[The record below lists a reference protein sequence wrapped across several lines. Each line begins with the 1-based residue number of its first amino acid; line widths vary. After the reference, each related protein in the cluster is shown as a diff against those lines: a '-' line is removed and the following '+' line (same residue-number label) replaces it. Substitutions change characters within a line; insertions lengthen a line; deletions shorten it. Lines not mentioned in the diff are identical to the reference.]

1 MAGPV
6 PGHSVERFAAWID
19 RRRAIVLVLSVVF
32 TAFGGYFAS
41 RMSLRS
47 DLTTLLPPTQPS
59 VRDLTEIQRRARPFG
74 TVHVVVEADDPA
86 ARDRAG
92 AALAARLAKLPPELV
107 IQFSPDDG
115 PAYRYGWQ
123 HRFLFADLADLRA
136 ARDALAER
144 IRKGTL
150 GRNPL
155 FIDLDDEL
163 DDEPAKAP
171 GSDRFTELERKLAE
185 AEAKAAH
192 PPRRTSKDGRLELL
206 VVQTKFAASDAKRA
220 GLLVGLIKAASKEII
235 REVGPGVR
243 VGLTGN
249 ITVSMY
255 EHDSV
260 LEGMT
265 RSALITVLLVGL
277 ALVLY
282 YRSGALVLAMLWA
295 LAVGV
300 AATFAL
306 AWATIGH
313 LNVMTA
319 FLFAIVIGNGINAGL
334 LLAARY
340 LEELRAGGD
349 PGAALGR
356 AMSGAL
362 RGTLAAVATAAI
374 AYTSLLITDFR
385 GFRQFGAIAG
395 TGMVLTWVAT
405 FLVLPAALAVLA
417 RRRPIKA
424 GEPPAI
430 GLWLVRLMPERAL
443 PAVMA
448 LGAVLTA
455 AAAAVAAVYIARD
468 PFTHDW
474 RDLQSNTPEI
484 EVTRALDAKLRTGI
498 DTRGMLTGQA
508 FSLVIAVDDRA
519 QVAPLVQKLRA
530 ASAALPE
537 ARRWIKDVRSL
548 DDLLPADQPQKLAVL
563 AEIRA
568 LLDDPKLQASLSEQ
582 ERATAAKLRP
592 PEDLRPI
599 GDADVPHELAWPFI
613 ERDGKTIGRL
623 IVIRG
628 SSRFNSFNV
637 DDRLEFA
644 GEARRLELP
653 PGARVAGEALVVA
666 DVIESMERDAP
677 RMILFALAG
686 SILAVI
692 LVVGLRRHGL
702 VTIACGLAGVV
713 VMIAACALAGITVH
727 FLDLIALPITIG
739 IGIDYAANLAVRDRQ
754 EGDRGLRHLLA
765 TTGGTVLLCSYTTS
779 VGYGTLMFSSNG
791 GIDAFGQAALLGELA
806 CILMAL
812 VIAPAWLALL
822 RARDARRAGGP
833 IRP

>member
-1 MAGPV
+1 
-6 PGHSVERFAAWID
+6 
-19 RRRAIVLVLSVVF
+19 VLVLSAVFAVV
-32 TAFGGYFAS
+32 GGYLAS
-41 RMSLRS
+41 RMSIRS
-47 DLTTLLPPTQPS
+47 DLTTLLPPSQPS
-59 VRDLTEIQRRARPFG
+59 VVDLTEIQRRARPFG
-74 TVHVVVEADDPA
+74 TMHVVIEADDPA
-86 ARDRAG
+86 ARERAG

-115 PAYRYGWQ
+115 PIYRYGWQ

-150 GRNPL
+150 GKNPL
-155 FIDLDDEL
+155 FIDLDDE
-163 DDEPAKAP
+163 PAQTP
-171 GSDRFTELERKLAE
+171 GSDRWHELEQKLAD

-192 PPRRTSKDGRLELL
+192 PPRRASKDGRLELL
-206 VVQTKFAASDAKRA
+206 VVQTAFPASDAARA
-220 GLLVGLIKAASKEII
+220 GRLTGLIRAAAAEVV
-235 REVGPGVR
+235 REVGSGVR

-249 ITVSMY
+249 ITISMY

-260 LEGMT
+260 LAGMT
-265 RSALITVLLVGL
+265 KSALITVLLVGL
-277 ALVLY
+277 GLVLY
-282 YRSGALVLAMLWA
+282 YRSGALVLAMLWS
-295 LAVGV
+295 LGVGV
-300 AATFAL
+300 ATTFAL

-319 FLFAIVIGNGINAGL
+319 FLFAIVVGNGINAGL
-334 LLAARY
+334 LLGARY
-340 LEELRAGGD
+340 LEELRGSGD
-349 PGAALGR
+349 PLRGSGDPLRGSGDPQDALGR
-356 AMSGAL
+356 AMAGAL

-395 TGMVLTWVAT
+395 AGMVLTWIAT
-405 FLVLPAALAVLA
+405 FLVLPAALAVLG
-417 RRRPIKA
+417 RRFPIKV

-430 GLWLVRLMPERAL
+430 GLALVRLLPERGL

-484 EVTRALDAKLRTGI
+484 SETRVLDARVRAGL
-498 DTRGMLTGQA
+498 DTRGMLSGQA
-508 FSLVIAVDDRA
+508 FQLVIAVDDRA
-519 QVAPLVQKLRA
+519 QVAPLVAKIKA
-530 ASAALPE
+530 ADAARPE
-537 ARRWIKDVRSL
+537 GKRWIKDVRSL
-548 DDLLPADQPQKLAVL
+548 DDLLPQGQPQKLAVL

-568 LLDDPKLQASLSEQ
+568 LLDDPKLQASLGDA

-592 PEDLRPI
+592 PETLRPI
-599 GDADVPHELAWPFI
+599 GDADVPHELSWPFI

-628 SSRFNSFNV
+628 ASRFNSFNV

-644 GEARRLELP
+644 ADARRLELP

-666 DVIESMERDAP
+666 DVIESMEHDAP
-677 RMILFALAG
+677 RMILFALTG

-692 LVVGLRRHGL
+692 LVVGLRRHGQ
-702 VTIACGLAGVV
+702 VTLACGLAGVV

-739 IGIDYAANLAVRDRQ
+739 IGIDYSVNLAVRDRQ

-779 VGYGTLMFSSNG
+779 VGYGTLMFSANG
-791 GIDAFGQAALLGELA
+791 GIHAFGLAALLGELA

-822 RARDARRAGGP
+822 RARDARRAGGAV
-833 IRP
+833 RP

>member
-1 MAGPV
+1 MAG
-6 PGHSVERFAAWID
+6 HRVERFAAWID
-19 RRRAIVLVLSVVF
+19 RRRASVLVLSVLITVI
-32 TAFGGYFAS
+32 GGYLAS
-41 RMSLRS
+41 RMSIRS
-47 DLTTLLPPTQPS
+47 DLTNLLPPSQPS

-74 TVHVVVEADDPA
+74 TVQVVVESDDPA
-86 ARDRAG
+86 ARARA
-92 AALAARLAKLPPELV
+92 AAGLAERLAKLPPELV
-107 IQFSPDDG
+107 VQFSADDG

-150 GRNPL
+150 GANPL
-155 FIDLDDEL
+155 FIDLDDE
-163 DDEPAKAP
+163 DDRAPAD
-171 GSDRFTELERKLAE
+171 DRWNELEQKLAE
-185 AEAKAAH
+185 AEAKATRP
-192 PPRRTSKDGRLELL
+192 PPRVSKDGRIQLL
-206 VVQTKFAASDAKRA
+206 VVQTAFPASDAARA
-220 GLLVGLIKAASKEII
+220 GRLLGLIEAAIAEVL
-235 REVGPGVR
+235 RDVGPAVQ

-249 ITVSMY
+249 ITVSMH

-265 RSALITVLLVGL
+265 LSVLITVVLVGI
-277 ALVLY
+277 ALVFY

-295 LAVGV
+295 LGVGV
-300 AATFAL
+300 AATFAV

-319 FLFAIVIGNGINAGL
+319 FLFAIVIGNGINASL

-349 PGAALGR
+349 PGGALGR
-356 AMSGAL
+356 AMAGSL

-374 AYTSLLITDFR
+374 AYTSLLVTDFR

-395 TGMVLTWVAT
+395 TGMALTWVAT
-405 FLVLPAALAVLA
+405 FVVLPAALAVLA

-430 GLWLVRLMPERAL
+430 GAVLVRLLPERGL
-443 PAVMA
+443 GVVMA
-448 LGAVLTA
+448 IGGVLTA
-455 AAAAVAAVYIARD
+455 AAIAVAAVYIARD

-474 RDLQSNTPEI
+474 RDLQSSTPEI
-484 EVTRALDAKLRTGI
+484 RAARELDAKLRAGF
-498 DTRGMLTGQA
+498 DTRALLSGQA
-508 FSLVIAVDDRA
+508 YQLAIAVDDRA
-519 QVAPLVQKLRA
+519 QVRPLVAAIRRA
-530 ASAALPE
+530 DAARPE
-537 ARRWIKDVRSL
+537 AERWINDVRSL
-548 DDLLPADQPQKLAVL
+548 DDLLPADQPGKLAVL

-568 LLDDPKLQASLSEQ
+568 LLDDPKLLASLSDQ
-582 ERATAAKLRP
+582 ERATIAKLRP

-613 ERDGKTIGRL
+613 ERDGKSIGRL
-623 IVIRG
+623 IVVRG
-628 SSRFNSFNV
+628 ARRFDSFNV
-637 DDRLEFA
+637 DHRLEFA
-644 GEARRLELP
+644 AEARRLALP
-653 PGARVAGEALVVA
+653 PGALVAGEALVVA
-666 DVIESMERDAP
+666 DIIESMERDAP

-686 SILAVI
+686 SLLAVI
-692 LVVGLRRHGL
+692 LVVGVRRHGL

-713 VMIAACALAGITVH
+713 VMVAACAIAGITVH

-739 IGIDYAANLAVRDRQ
+739 IGIDYAVNLAVRDRQ

-779 VGYGTLMFSSNG
+779 VGYGTLMLSANG
-791 GIDAFGQAALLGELA
+791 GIHAFGLAALLGEVS

-822 RARDARRAGGP
+822 RARDARRAA
-833 IRP
+833 RP